1 MLYGMGAG
9 VAREVEA
16 TAPQEAPDKC
26 RTSAAEALRLGV
38 ITGILVWQG
47 FLRIGEGNSR
57 GFDSRRL
64 HH

>member
-38 ITGILVWQG
+38 ITGILVWQD
-47 FLRIGEGNSR
+47 FLCQGPIGVDVGA
-57 GFDSRRL
+57 
-64 HH
+64 HAHQP